1 MRNRFIGLI
10 LATAV
15 ALAFSLAMLAQ
26 NQTKPSGAKP
36 ADRKGATAKPDL
48 SGVWK
53 ARNTPQDF
61 DHPEGPGVGAG
72 GGWNGKYTGSGFG
85 FLDSKRE
92 QPVML
97 PWAEARYKAIR
108 EGSADS
114 MQPRKNVEPN
124 LNCVPGGFPWVYD
137 RAMLDPFEL
146 IQNAKKIVMLFSTDG
161 AWRQIF
167 MDGRKNP
174 EGAPDTFMGYS
185 TGRWDGDTLVV
196 ETTGISDLTWID
208 RLGHPHSDALRV
220 EERIRRVAPDRLDV
234 DLLFDDPKTYAKPWK
249 GKKIYYRQKPD
260 VDITENFA
268 CEDIWTKEYPEKLR
282 REIGETKAP

>member
-1 MRNRFIGLI
+1 
-10 LATAV
+10 
-15 ALAFSLAMLAQ
+15 
-26 NQTKPSGAKP
+26 
-36 ADRKGATAKPDL
+36 
-48 SGVWK
+48 
-53 ARNTPQDF
+53 
-61 DHPEGPGVGAG
+61 
-72 GGWNGKYTGSGFG
+72 
-85 FLDSKRE
+85 
-92 QPVML
+92 
-97 PWAEARYKAIR
+97 
-108 EGSADS
+108 
-114 MQPRKNVEPN
+114 
-124 LNCVPGGFPWVYD
+124 
-137 RAMLDPFEL
+137 MLDPFEL
-146 IQNAKKIVMLFSTDG
+146 IQTTRKIVMLFSTDG

-249 GKKIYYRQKPD
+249 GKKIYYRQKAD

-268 CEDIWTKEYPEKLR
+268 CEDIWTKEYPEKLH